1 MLETLDQQPLDALLA
16 IIKMYREDER
26 EGKIDLGVGV
36 YKTADGQTPV
46 FRAIKAAERR
56 LLEQQESKGYL
67 GLAGDTGFVDQ
78 LKPIV
83 FGKDMADSARIAGL
97 QTPGGTGGVRLAAAI
112 ARAAGGKRVLIGTP
126 SWPNHAQILHDL
138 GYELVEFNHAR
149 PDGSADM
156 AALESA
162 LGDAGRGDTGRGD
175 VVLLHACCHN
185 PTGVDYTAKA
195 WRQIADRLV
204 ERGVLPI
211 IDSAYQ
217 GLGHGLEPDG
227 EGLRI
232 IVDRLPEALIAYSC
246 DKNFGMYRDRVGAF
260 FALGQ
265 SADGV
270 ERIMSHAFAQAR
282 ATWSMP
288 PDHGGAAVRMA
299 LADEGLRA
307 DWHEELTS
315 MRERIRSV
323 RQALADKGTA
333 GSVDLTPLA
342 RQNGM
347 FAVLPV
353 SKAQVD
359 RMREDH
365 AVYMAGSGR
374 INVAG
379 LTMDNIETFTDAL
392 AQVTA

>member
-36 YKTADGQTPV
+36 YKTAEGETPV
-46 FRAIKAAERR
+46 FRAIKAAERD

-83 FGKDMADSARIAGL
+83 FGKDMARSDRIAGL

-138 GYELVEFNHAR
+138 GYELIAFNHAQ

-162 LGDAGRGDTGRGD
+162 LGEAGQGD
-175 VVLLHACCHN
+175 VLLLHACCHN
-185 PTGVDYTAKA
+185 PTGVDYSAEE
-195 WRQIADRLV
+195 WREIADLLV

-217 GLGHGLEPDG
+217 GLGHGLEQDG

-232 IVDRLPEALIAYSC
+232 IVDRVPEALIAYSC

-260 FALGQ
+260 FAYGQ
-265 SADGV
+265 TADGV

-288 PDHGGAAVRMA
+288 PDHGGAAVRTV
-299 LADEGLRA
+299 LEDKGLRA
-307 DWHEELTS
+307 DWHDELTS

-323 RQALADKGTA
+323 RQALADRGMA

-353 SKAQVD
+353 SKEQVD
-359 RMREDH
+359 RLREDH

-379 LTMDNIETFTDAL
+379 LTMDNIDTFTDAL
-392 AQVTA
+392 AKVTG